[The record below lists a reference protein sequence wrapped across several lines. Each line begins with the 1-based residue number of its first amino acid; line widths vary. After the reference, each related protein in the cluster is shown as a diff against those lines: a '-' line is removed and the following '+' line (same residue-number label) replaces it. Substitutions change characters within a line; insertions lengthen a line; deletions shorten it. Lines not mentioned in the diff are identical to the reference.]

1 MYSHYSGHLKPKCV
15 SHFDQTSEESVS
27 ETGPQTTEDSVLET
41 GPKQLTLITPKSTP
55 VGASLLTICADFKEI
70 LPTL

>member
-27 ETGPQTTEDSVLET
+27 ETGPQTTEDCVLET
-41 GPKQLTLITPKSTP
+41 GPKQLIEDSVHETGPKQ
-55 VGASLLTICADFKEI
+55 LTGQC
-70 LPTL
+70 P